1 MIVPDESTPLPVLA
15 ELARIIV
22 EQVRLTPKVLP
33 VVRVLALGFVVI
45 VREIWAPLRFKVVHV
60 ELVIFRQLVNKAR
73 LQIELRVS
81 ERADLPIG
89 TVMRAARA
97 KLRLVLFDV
106 VQSLHVAV
114 RHVTEVTELAR
125 LSLLVLAEV
134 GRVDTILSAA
144 IDLRVEELA
153 HLVLV
158 DATVPALGDLEH
170 AQA

>member
-1 MIVPDESTPLPVLA
+1 M
-15 ELARIIV
+15 
-22 EQVRLTPKVLP
+22 
-33 VVRVLALGFVVI
+33 
-45 VREIWAPLRFKVVHV
+45 
-60 ELVIFRQLVNKAR
+60 
-73 LQIELRVS
+73 S

-125 LSLLVLAEV
+125 LSLLVFAEV
-134 GRVDTILSAA
+134 GGVDTILSAA
-144 IDLRVEELA
+144 IDLRMEELA

>member
-1 MIVPDESTPLPVLA
+1 
-15 ELARIIV
+15 
-22 EQVRLTPKVLP
+22 
-33 VVRVLALGFVVI
+33 
-45 VREIWAPLRFKVVHV
+45 
-60 ELVIFRQLVNKAR
+60 
-73 LQIELRVS
+73 
-81 ERADLPIG
+81 
-89 TVMRAARA
+89 MRAARA

-125 LSLLVLAEV
+125 LSLLVFAEV
-134 GRVDTILSAA
+134 GGVDTILSAA
-144 IDLRVEELA
+144 IDLRMEELA